1 MRFFA
6 ALRVRAVRAGNLH
19 TQSYDPALLKLF
31 GLEDIEGELSS
42 SIYAGFA
49 ALCTGLYAA
58 YAESCRAYLVTLC
71 SHLPFRMRK
80 SPAATFKA
88 CSVCRQIYMR

>member
-31 GLEDIEGELSS
+31 GLEDIEGELPSS
-42 SIYAGFA
+42 VYAEFA
-49 ALCTGLYAA
+49 ALCTELYAA
-58 YAESCRAYLVTLC
+58 YAESCRAYRVTLC
-71 SHLPFRMRK
+71 SHLPLRMRK

>member
-19 TQSYDPALLKLF
+19 VSLF
-31 GLEDIEGELSS
+31 GLEDIEGELPS

-58 YAESCRAYLVTLC
+58 YTESCRAYLVTLC
-71 SHLPFRMRK
+71 SHLPLRMRK